1 MKSCLLKTEF
11 AKQMKTDNAHIFLK
25 VLREQIIDELGLS
38 KPPQIVD
45 TAFNTITEK
54 VNISKLYDL
63 EAPYNLQNVN
73 NQDALGYDNLT
84 SRAKAESA

>member
-1 MKSCLLKTEF
+1 
-11 AKQMKTDNAHIFLK
+11 MKTDNAHIFLK